1 MTTNQHEK
9 PAAKKDT
16 FLQGALILTIAG
28 IVVKIIGS
36 INWFI
41 LSRVIGGEGIG
52 LYMMAF
58 PLYLL
63 ALSVSS
69 AGVPTAISIMT
80 AERLALYDYRGAK
93 KVFHTSLKLM
103 VVTGVCFSL
112 LLYFGA
118 RWLIDFHIVRDARA
132 YYAILA
138 LAPAVF
144 FVTILASYRG
154 HFQGLQQMTPP
165 AVSQIIEQLV
175 RVATMIIF
183 ASLLLPRGIEFGAA
197 GASFGAAP
205 AAFSALIVL
214 LVYSWRMDRKTSQQQ
229 GQERQADVPVQSS
242 MQIMKRLITL
252 ALPVSFASIMLPIV
266 SNLDLMI
273 VPMRLEV
280 AGYTVEQAT
289 ELFGY
294 LTGMAVPLINL
305 LTILTASLAIS
316 LVPAISE
323 AYTLKDTAKIQ
334 QRIRSAMRLSNLI
347 TIPGF
352 IGLALLAYPL
362 STMLYGTEKVG
373 GPLEVLA
380 VSVFLLG
387 IHQVTTGVLQG
398 LGHTYIPVINMIIAA
413 AIKVLLNWVLT
424 AIPSLGILGA
434 SWATVADVG
443 IAASLNLAYV
453 QHYTG
458 CSLNLKDTKRITLS
472 ALFMGGM
479 IYLSYGFLWHEL
491 GNNVIATLLSS
502 AVGALVYGLFIIW
515 FRCVEES
522 EIQRIPLCGRSLA
535 GMLRRAGFL
544 KNHD

>member
-1 MTTNQHEK
+1 MTNNQNLTHHT
-9 PAAKKDT
+9 KKDT
-16 FLQGALILTIAG
+16 FLQGAFILTIAG
-28 IVVKIIGS
+28 VIVKIIGS
-36 INWFI
+36 INWII

-58 PLYLL
+58 PIYLL

-69 AGVPTAISIMT
+69 AGVPVAISIMT
-80 AERLALYDYRGAK
+80 AERLALHDYLGAK
-93 KVFHTSLKLM
+93 KVFRTSLRLM
-103 VVTGVCFSL
+103 FVTGVFFSI

-118 RWLIDFHIVRDARA
+118 RWLVDFHIVRDARA

-154 HFQGLQQMTPP
+154 HFQGWQTMTPT
-165 AVSQIIEQLV
+165 AVSQIVEQLV

-183 ASLLLPRGIEFGAA
+183 ANLLLPQGLEFGAA

-205 AAFSALIVL
+205 AAASGLLVL
-214 LVYSWRMDRKTSQQQ
+214 LWYSWKMRKKFKKA
-229 GQERQADVPVQSS
+229 ELEARPENLPPLQSS
-242 MQIMKRLITL
+242 MKIMKRMINL

-266 SNLDLMI
+266 SNLDLVI

-280 AGYTVEQAT
+280 AGYTVSQAT

-305 LTILTASLAIS
+305 LTILTASLSTS

-323 AYTLKDTAKIQ
+323 AATLKDNSRIQ
-334 QRIRSAMRLSNLI
+334 QRIMAAMRLSNLI

-352 IGLALLAYPL
+352 IGLALLAYPI
-362 STMLYGTEKVG
+362 STMLYGTAKVG
-373 GPLEVLA
+373 GPLEVLSI
-380 VSVFLLG
+380 SVFLLG

-398 LGHTYIPVINMIIAA
+398 LGHTYIPVINMILAA
-413 AIKVLLNWVLT
+413 TMKVCLNWTLT
-424 AIPSLGILGA
+424 AVPTLGIIGA

-443 IAASLNLAYV
+443 IAAVLNLIVV

-458 CSLNLKDTKRITLS
+458 CSINIRDTKKISL
-472 ALFMGGM
+472 AAAIMGAI
-479 IYLSYGFLWHEL
+479 IYFGYSMMMNEC
-491 GNNVIATLLSS
+491 GNNVIATL
-502 AVGALVYGLFIIW
+502 GASFLGMLIYAILLVVFK
-515 FRCVEES
+515 CVEHSDIE
-522 EIQRIPLCGRSLA
+522 RMPGVGKTLA
-535 GMLRRAGFL
+535 QVLVKAGLLR
-544 KNHD
+544 

>member
-1 MTTNQHEK
+1 MTINQHSESTS
-9 PAAKKDT
+9 KKDT

-36 INWFI
+36 VNWII

-58 PLYLL
+58 PIYLL

-69 AGVPTAISIMT
+69 AGVPVAISIMT
-80 AERLALYDYRGAK
+80 AERLALSDYLGAK

-103 VVTGVCFSL
+103 IVTGICFSL

-118 RWLIDFHIVRDARA
+118 RWLVEFHIVRDPRA

-154 HFQGLQQMTPP
+154 HFQGWQTMKPT
-165 AVSQIIEQLV
+165 AVSQIVEQLV

-183 ASLLLPRGIEFGAA
+183 ANLLLPYGLEFGAA

-205 AAFSALIVL
+205 AAFSGL
-214 LVYSWRMDRKTSQQQ
+214 LVLFWYSWKLRKKFRTPESAVH
-229 GQERQADVPVQSS
+229 EASPVPQQSS
-242 MQIMKRLITL
+242 MRIMKRLINL

-266 SNLDLMI
+266 SNLDLVI

-280 AGYTVEQAT
+280 AGYTVAQAT

-294 LTGMAVPLINL
+294 LTGMAMPLINL
-305 LTILTASLAIS
+305 LTILTASLATS

-323 AYTLKDTAKIQ
+323 AYTLKDSNRIQ
-334 QRIRSAMRLSNLI
+334 QRIMSAMRLSNLI

-352 IGLALLAYPL
+352 VGLALLAYPL
-362 STMLYGTEKVG
+362 STMLYGTSKVG
-373 GPLEVLA
+373 GPLEVLS

-398 LGHTYIPVINMIIAA
+398 LGHTYFPVINMVISAA
-413 AIKVLLNWVLT
+413 VKVLLNWILT
-424 AIPSLGILGA
+424 AVPSLGIIGA
-434 SWATVADVG
+434 SWATVSDVG
-443 IAASLNLAYV
+443 IAAILNLILV

-458 CSLNLKDTKRITLS
+458 CSINFRDTKKI
-472 ALFMGGM
+472 ALAAGVMGVIIYFGYRFMM
-479 IYLSYGFLWHEL
+479 YEMN
-491 GNNVIATLLSS
+491 NNVFAILVTATIGALIYGLLLIALKCVDHSDVERIPM
-502 AVGALVYGLFIIW
+502 VGAKMTGWLLKIGL
-515 FRCVEES
+515 
-522 EIQRIPLCGRSLA
+522 
-535 GMLRRAGFL
+535 LR
-544 KNHD
+544 